1 MTPGNNKTEVA
12 RVLEDVAEI
21 RPGWDTNLLKHYLEE
36 LFKWNSQIGLVSKK
50 DSAKTVTR
58 LIRLSIS
65 LWDYTEQTSGL
76 LKESSATRFLD
87 IGTGGG
93 FPGLIWKMIK
103 PGLEGCLVER
113 KDRKVQFLE
122 RVIRNA
128 GWSGLQAVA
137 ADVEDLYQ
145 NPDYRE
151 AFSLVTMLAV
161 KPPPVLAHIIETFLE
176 PNGYFST
183 VRSRSQKIIE
193 DRIGD
198 NLVLQNALTSDE
210 GIFVLYRKK

>member
-1 MTPGNNKTEVA
+1 MTGAAWVIEAVSG
-12 RVLEDVAEI
+12 I
-21 RPGWDTNLLKHYLEE
+21 RPGWDSDPLKSYLEE

-50 DSAKTVTR
+50 DPTKTVTR

-76 LKESSATRFLD
+76 LKETGATRFLD

-103 PGLEGCLVER
+103 PDLEGCLVER

-122 RVIRNA
+122 RIIRNA

-145 NPDYRE
+145 NPDYQE

-176 PNGYFST
+176 PKGYFST

-198 NLVLQNALTSDE
+198 TLVLQNALTSDE
-210 GIFVLYRKK
+210 GIFVLYRKE